1 MLKLIKNNMKNIR
14 KNIFIYQKMKEIK
27 NLINF

>member
-1 MLKLIKNNMKNIR
+1 MLKLIGNGMKNIR
-14 KNIFIYQKMKEIK
+14 KNIFICRKIEEIK